1 MTEKKLEKAEKMI
14 GGGISTLGKE
24 AKGFNREFMEF
35 LQKYQV
41 IGLAIAFIIGT
52 AASKLVQSLV
62 MDIIMPIV
70 AVITPSGSWQT
81 AILQVGPVKFLLGD
95 FVGAVIDFF
104 IIALVIFIT
113 IKYVMK
119 GDVSKKV

>member
-1 MTEKKLEKAEKMI
+1 
-14 GGGISTLGKE
+14 
-24 AKGFNREFMEF
+24 MEF